1 MDRNVRKAIFDA
13 VKKEPFAQAMK
24 MELVHLAAGHSIVEM
39 PYVSSMMDNLY
50 QRAHGGAIF
59 ALIDEAFETAGQSDG
74 TIAVALN
81 VNITYI
87 TSPEHDTL
95 LRAEAKKIS
104 QTQKTAA
111 YDIKVNDK
119 EDRLIATCHA
129 LAYRTGKPIPFL
141 PKAY

>member
-1 MDRNVRKAIFDA
+1 MDKNVREAIFDA
-13 VKKEPFAQAMK
+13 VRKEPFAQAMK
-24 MELVHLAAGHSIVEM
+24 MELVHLAKGHSIVEM
-39 PYVSSMMDNLY
+39 PYVSSAMDNIY

-87 TSPEHDTL
+87 ASPEHDTL
-95 LRAEAKKIS
+95 LRAEAIIIS
-104 QTQKTAA
+104 QTKKTAL
-111 YDIKVNDK
+111 YDIQVKDD

-141 PKAY
+141 PKS